1 MNKSLAVVDPRFCVP
16 HEVQLR
22 LKERVSWSGDDFD
35 IRQIP
40 SRQPWFVIKGKA
52 FSFRDQKVLHDV
64 HGHAV
69 ATMRH
74 PVFHGFHP
82 RMEVQ
87 GPGYSFEVVKKL
99 KFIGHEAKATVRDQ
113 HTQQTH
119 NVYLYGN
126 WLEHSV
132 KIYLGKKKE
141 GGRLLGYAHRQLNF
155 GELFLDRQT
164 YNLTVLPGSDAALC
178 VILCVAFDEFWNEDN

>member
-1 MNKSLAVVDPRFCVP
+1 
-16 HEVQLR
+16 
-22 LKERVSWSGDDFD
+22 
-35 IRQIP
+35 
-40 SRQPWFVIKGKA
+40 
-52 FSFRDQKVLHDV
+52 
-64 HGHAV
+64 
-69 ATMRH
+69 
-74 PVFHGFHP
+74 
-82 RMEVQ
+82 MEVQ

-99 KFIGHEAKATVRDQ
+99 KFIGHEAKATVRTSTRSR
-113 HTQQTH
+113 HTTCTCTA
-119 NVYLYGN
+119 N